1 MPDSLV
7 NTATGEV
14 VTGDE
19 YVEMILRNYEEANKA
34 YQQARE
40 DRERAKMV
48 LYQYMDEQ
56 GSNGIPSETYNVRR
70 RQTYDYTKNKDGFL
84 PLMDILNPADL
95 AKVYIEPTPADGKWH
110 AQQIKALAE
119 IYPQIGEVL
128 ERVREAKVT
137 LEFNRRVAGRAVFFN
152 GK

>member
-1 MPDSLV
+1 MPDNLV

-19 YVEMILRNYEEANKA
+19 YVEMILRNYEEANEV
-34 YQQARE
+34 YQEARD
-40 DRERAKMV
+40 DRERARMV

-70 RQTYDYTKNKDGFL
+70 KQTYAYTKNKDGFL
-84 PLMDILNPADL
+84 PLIDILNPADL
-95 AKVYIEPTPADGKWH
+95 KKVYIEPTPADGRWN
-110 AQQIKALAE
+110 AQQIKALGE
-119 IYPQIGEVL
+119 TYPQIGEVL
-128 ERVREAKVT
+128 ERGREAKVT
-137 LEFNRRVAGRAVFFN
+137 LEFARRED

>member
-1 MPDSLV
+1 MPDNLV

-19 YVEMILRNYEEANKA
+19 YVEMILRNYEEANEV
-34 YQQARE
+34 YQEARE
-40 DRERAKMV
+40 DRERARMV

-56 GSNGIPSETYNVRR
+56 GSNGIPSETYSVRR
-70 RQTYDYTKNKDGFL
+70 KQTYDYTKNKSGFL
-84 PLMDILNPADL
+84 PLMEILNGPDL
-95 AKVYIEPTPADGKWH
+95 VKVYTPPTPADGRWN
-110 AQQIKALAE
+110 AQQIKALVE
-119 IYPQIGEVL
+119 TYPQIGEVL

-137 LEFNRRVAGRAVFFN
+137 LEFARRED

>member
-1 MPDSLV
+1 MMPDNLV

-19 YVEMILRNYEEANKA
+19 YVEMILRNYEEANEV
-34 YQQARE
+34 YQEARD
-40 DRERAKMV
+40 DRERARMV

-56 GSNGIPSETYNVRR
+56 GSNGIPSETYSVRR
-70 RQTYDYTKNKDGFL
+70 KQTYDYTKNKSGFL
-84 PLMDILNPADL
+84 PLMEILNGPDL
-95 AKVYIEPTPADGKWH
+95 VKVYTPPTPADGKWN
-110 AQQIKALAE
+110 AQQIKALVE
-119 IYPQIGEVL
+119 TYPQIGEVL

-137 LEFNRRVAGRAVFFN
+137 LEFNRRED

>member
-1 MPDSLV
+1 MPDNLV

-19 YVEMILRNYEEANKA
+19 YVDMMLRNYEEANEA
-34 YQQARE
+34 FQQARE
-40 DRERAKMV
+40 DRERARMV
-48 LYQYMDEQ
+48 LFQYMDSE

-70 RQTYDYTKNKDGFL
+70 KQTYDYTKNKDGFL

-95 AKVYIEPTPADGKWH
+95 KKVYIEPTPADGRWN

-119 IYPQIGEVL
+119 IYPQIGAVL
-128 ERVREAKVT
+128 ERVREPKVT
-137 LEFNRRVAGRAVFFN
+137 LEFSRRVD

>member
-19 YVEMILRNYEEANKA
+19 YVDMMLRNYEEANEV

-48 LYQYMDEQ
+48 LFQYMDSE
-56 GSNGIPSETYNVRR
+56 GSNGIPSETYHVRR
-70 RQTYDYTKNKDGFL
+70 HQSYDYQKNKSGFL
-84 PLMDILNPADL
+84 PLLNILNAPDL
-95 AKVYIEPTPADGKWH
+95 NKVYIEPTPADGKWN

-119 IYPQIGEVL
+119 IYPQISEVL
-128 ERVREAKVT
+128 ERVREAKVN
-137 LEFNRRVAGRAVFFN
+137 LEFSRRVD

>member
-1 MPDSLV
+1 MPDNLV

-19 YVEMILRNYEEANKA
+19 YVEMILRNYEEANEV
-34 YQQARE
+34 YQEARD
-40 DRERAKMV
+40 DRERARMV

-56 GSNGIPSETYNVRR
+56 GSNGIPSETYSVRR
-70 RQTYDYTKNKDGFL
+70 KQTYDYTKNKSGFL
-84 PLMDILNPADL
+84 PLMEILNGPDL
-95 AKVYIEPTPADGKWH
+95 VKVYTPPTPADGRWN
-110 AQQIKALAE
+110 AQQIKALVE
-119 IYPQIGEVL
+119 TYPQIGEVL

-137 LEFNRRVAGRAVFFN
+137 LEFNRRED

>member
-19 YVEMILRNYEEANKA
+19 YVDMMLRNYEEANEV

-48 LYQYMDEQ
+48 LFQYMDSE

-70 RQTYDYTKNKDGFL
+70 KQTYDYTKNKSGFL
-84 PLMDILNPADL
+84 PLMDILHPADL
-95 AKVYIEPTPADGKWH
+95 AKVYIEPTPADGKGN

-119 IYPQIGEVL
+119 IYPQRSEVL
-128 ERVREAKVT
+128 ERVREAKVN
-137 LEFNRRVAGRAVFFN
+137 LEFNRRVD

>member
-1 MPDSLV
+1 MPDNLV

-19 YVEMILRNYEEANKA
+19 YVEMILRNYDEANEV
-34 YQQARE
+34 YQEARE
-40 DRERAKMV
+40 DRERARMV

-56 GSNGIPSETYNVRR
+56 GSNGIPSETYSVRR
-70 RQTYDYTKNKDGFL
+70 KQTYDYTKNKSGFL
-84 PLMDILNPADL
+84 PLLNILNAPDL
-95 AKVYIEPTPADGKWH
+95 KKVYIEPTPADGKWN
-110 AQQIKALAE
+110 AQQIKALVE
-119 IYPQIGEVL
+119 TYPQIGEVL

-137 LEFNRRVAGRAVFFN
+137 LEFNRRED

>member
-1 MPDSLV
+1 MPDNLV

-19 YVEMILRNYEEANKA
+19 YVEMILRNYEEANEV
-34 YQQARE
+34 YQEARD
-40 DRERAKMV
+40 DRERARMV

-56 GSNGIPSETYNVRR
+56 GSNGIPSETYSVRR
-70 RQTYDYTKNKDGFL
+70 KQTYDYTKNKDGFL

-95 AKVYIEPTPADGKWH
+95 AKVYIEPTPADGKWDSTR
-110 AQQIKALAE
+110 IKALAE
-119 IYPQIGEVL
+119 FYPQVPEVL

-137 LEFNRRVAGRAVFFN
+137 LEFNRRED

>member
-1 MPDSLV
+1 MLDEKV
-7 NTATGEV
+7 NKTTGEV

-19 YVEMILRNYEEANKA
+19 YVDMILRNYEEANEV

-40 DRERAKMV
+40 DRERARMT

-70 RQTYDYTKNKDGFL
+70 KQTYDYTKNKDGFL
-84 PLMDILNPADL
+84 PLMEILNSPDL
-95 AKVYIEPTPADGKWH
+95 VKVYTPPTPADGKWN
-110 AQQIKALAE
+110 AQQIKALVE
-119 IYPQIGEVL
+119 TYPQIGEVL

-137 LEFNRRVAGRAVFFN
+137 LEFNRREDC
-152 GK
+152 K

>member
-1 MPDSLV
+1 MPDNLV

-19 YVEMILRNYEEANKA
+19 YVEMILRNYEEANEV
-34 YQQARE
+34 YQEARD
-40 DRERAKMV
+40 DRERARMV

-70 RQTYDYTKNKDGFL
+70 KQTYDYTKNKSGFL
-84 PLMDILNPADL
+84 PLMEILNGPDL
-95 AKVYIEPTPADGKWH
+95 VKVYTPPTPADGRWN
-110 AQQIKALAE
+110 AQQIKALVE
-119 IYPQIGEVL
+119 TYPQIGEVL

-137 LEFNRRVAGRAVFFN
+137 LEFNRRED

>member
-1 MPDSLV
+1 MPDNLV

-19 YVEMILRNYEEANKA
+19 YVDMMLRNYEEANEV

-40 DRERAKMV
+40 DRERARMT

-56 GSNGIPSETYNVRR
+56 GSNGIPSETYSVRR
-70 RQTYDYTKNKDGFL
+70 KQTYDYTKNKSGFL
-84 PLMDILNPADL
+84 PLMEILNGPDL
-95 AKVYIEPTPADGKWH
+95 VKVYTPPTPADGKWN
-110 AQQIKALAE
+110 AQQIKALVE
-119 IYPQIGEVL
+119 TYPQIGEVL
-128 ERVREAKVT
+128 EWVREAKVT
-137 LEFNRRVAGRAVFFN
+137 LEFNRRED